1 MLISE
6 GQRLG
11 ALVVL
16 IASLALYGG
25 QLPKAGCAVRE
36 SPLPW
41 GNQGPGMITVEIVGG
56 RGADGIYFFPDGRA
70 LPEILKVAG
79 VEERLDQ
86 VDIPG
91 AVVSDDSAISI
102 SAEGGVLKIRDLAA
116 PKRLALGLP
125 VDLNSVSEE
134 ELLLIP
140 GIGVKLAAQVVQLRQ
155 ERGRFEE
162 ISDLTAVRGIKEKRL
177 NDLKKYLTVKSAP

>member
-25 QLPKAGCAVRE
+25 QLLNAGRAVRE

-41 GNQGPGMITVEIVGG
+41 GNQGPGMIAVEVVGG

-86 VDIPG
+86 ADIPG
-91 AVVSDDSAISI
+91 AVVSGDSAISI
-102 SAEGGVLKIRDLAA
+102 SAEGGVLKIRDLSA

>member
-16 IASLALYGG
+16 IASLALYAG
-25 QLPKAGCAVRE
+25 QLLIVGRAVRE
-36 SPLPW
+36 SPLTL
-41 GNQGPGMITVEIVGG
+41 GNQGPGVVAVEVAGG
-56 RGADGIYFFPDGRA
+56 KGADGIYFFPVGRA

-79 VEERLDQ
+79 VKESLGQ
-86 VDIPG
+86 ADIPG

-125 VDLNSVSEE
+125 VDLNSLSEE

-162 ISDLTAVRGIKEKRL
+162 VSDLTAVRGIKGKRL

>member
-1 MLISE
+1 M
-6 GQRLG
+6 
-11 ALVVL
+11 
-16 IASLALYGG
+16 
-25 QLPKAGCAVRE
+25 
-36 SPLPW
+36 
-41 GNQGPGMITVEIVGG
+41 
-56 RGADGIYFFPDGRA
+56 
-70 LPEILKVAG
+70 
-79 VEERLDQ
+79 DQ
-86 VDIPG
+86 ADIPG

-125 VDLNSVSEE
+125 VDLNSLSEE

-177 NDLKKYLTVKSAP
+177 NDLKKYLTVKSVP